1 MYDGSLR
8 LCNLLGELLLSL
20 SAVAILF
27 SCLVRM
33 GILQKQLLPRNLDD
47 VFVAVGKY

>member
-8 LCNLLGELLLSL
+8 LCNLLGKVLLSL

-27 SCLVRM
+27 LSCLMIVQR
-33 GILQKQLLPRNLDD
+33 QLLPRNLDD
-47 VFVAVGKY
+47 VYVAVITD